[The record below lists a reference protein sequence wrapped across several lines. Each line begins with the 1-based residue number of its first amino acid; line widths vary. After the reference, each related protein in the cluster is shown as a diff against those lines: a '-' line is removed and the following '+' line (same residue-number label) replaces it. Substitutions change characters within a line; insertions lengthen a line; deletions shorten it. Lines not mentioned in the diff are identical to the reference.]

1 MSNLKAI
8 REQIK
13 ELQAQA
19 ETIMATERLTVIAE
33 IREKM
38 NEFQLTFAD
47 FESPERQSNIKG
59 GPRRNRISA
68 NPIAPKY
75 RNSEGLTWTG
85 RGITPRWMQ
94 AEIENGKTK
103 EDFLI
108 APIKN

>member
-38 NEFQLTFAD
+38 KEFQLTFSD
-47 FESPERQSNIKG
+47 IEVNEKKSNTKG
-59 GPRRNRISA
+59 GPRGSRVVV
-68 NPIAPKY
+68 NPLEPKY
-75 RNSEGLTWTG
+75 RNTEGKTWTG
-85 RGITPRWMQ
+85 RGITPRWLQ
-94 AEIENGKTK
+94 AEIENGKTR

-108 APIKN
+108 VSIKD